1 MNYSHFT
8 FSSQFLISKLTRS
21 LRLGLEAELYA
32 ENENLFRELELDYT
46 DIPGYTIYQIYRA
59 LSNYYVDKYD
69 QAARILNDLLNDVSL
84 KAYPFVYMEVKVLL
98 ALQYCLQNDPD
109 LFNQLSNSIQ
119 RQVRNHPRESCE
131 NILMFLKLMRSALS
145 DSKKEKQKKIS
156 SIAEKIKVI
165 PQGAWFSPSN
175 FIRLDEKLISKLTAL
190 DSYTSI

>member
-1 MNYSHFT
+1 
-8 FSSQFLISKLTRS
+8 
-21 LRLGLEAELYA
+21 
-32 ENENLFRELELDYT
+32 
-46 DIPGYTIYQIYRA
+46 
-59 LSNYYVDKYD
+59 
-69 QAARILNDLLNDVSL
+69 
-84 KAYPFVYMEVKVLL
+84 MEVKVLL